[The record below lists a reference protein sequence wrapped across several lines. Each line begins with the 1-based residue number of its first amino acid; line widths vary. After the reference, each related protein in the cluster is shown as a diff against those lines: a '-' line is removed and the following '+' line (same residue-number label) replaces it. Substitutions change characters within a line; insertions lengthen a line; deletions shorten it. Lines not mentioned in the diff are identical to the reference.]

1 MLDESGFWKIVS
13 RWLGPNHLVNLY
25 HFQDLE
31 TSRGGI
37 QASTSAYK
45 EFPNSATSC
54 EIPCSNTA
62 TPRFLNVGENLG
74 QAKSLHQDIRTKN
87 NANFTLQLALHG
99 I

>member
-13 RWLGPNHLVNLY
+13 RWVSPNHLVKLY

-31 TSRGGI
+31 TSRDVI
-37 QASTSAYK
+37 QASASAYK
-45 EFPNSATSC
+45 QFPDSETTC

-62 TPRFLNVGENLG
+62 TPCFLNVGESLG
-74 QAKSLHQDIRTKN
+74 QAKSLHQDIRTNN

-99 I
+99 M